1 MVSPYLY
8 MMKNETNIPVGD
20 FSIAVEK
27 LENTLKSAKGY
38 YEFVGTKG
46 NSKVILRFNIFS
58 LRNNYKI
65 NDLLKMNLSIY
76 AIKVGTSSLDQLN
89 INNEIDI
96 DEPFILATNP
106 EYKPDVDSEDDKTK
120 KIHIYDVLL
129 AGVEVND

>member
-1 MVSPYLY
+1 MVSHYLY

-27 LENTLKSAKGY
+27 LENALKSDKEY

-46 NSKVILRFNIFS
+46 NSKVILRFSILS

-76 AIKVGTSSLDQLN
+76 AIKVGTSPLDQLN
-89 INNEIDI
+89 INNELDI
-96 DEPFILATNP
+96 DEPFILTINP

-120 KIHIYDVLL
+120 KIYVYDVLL